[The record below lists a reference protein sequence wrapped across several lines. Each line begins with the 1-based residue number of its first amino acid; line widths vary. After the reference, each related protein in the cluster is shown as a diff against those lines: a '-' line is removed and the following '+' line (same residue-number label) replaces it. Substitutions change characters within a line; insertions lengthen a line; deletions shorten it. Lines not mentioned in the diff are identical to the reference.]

1 MKISIIGQGYVGL
14 PLAIAAANSNFEVE
28 GLDVDLGRI
37 QKINSGTCEVISDVE
52 KISLRAVIKQ
62 QKYFCSNDFSIVSK
76 SQIVVVC
83 VPTPLDNQDLPDL
96 SFLIAAIKQ
105 FGKYLQRDT
114 LVIIE
119 STVAPGTTTD
129 VILPLLLQESQLKND
144 ELDLAYSPERIDPL
158 NLTWNISNTPKLVS
172 GATTKSLRRA
182 VEFYSDFID
191 VVVPIQSV
199 KVAETAKLLENSFRL
214 VNISF
219 INEIA
224 VFCQKFG
231 IEVNDVIQAASTKPY
246 GFMPFYPGLGVG
258 GHCIPVDPVYLSEK
272 AKESDVPMRMID
284 AAQQINKKR
293 PQYFVEQSIEKI
305 GDLTDKRILV
315 LGLAY
320 KPNVSDTRETP
331 TEPLI
336 KGLREQGAI
345 VAWHDD
351 LVREWNG
358 EKSVDL
364 GTNYDLAIL
373 ATPHDYFDLSKLG
386 NVPILNTRGSL

>member
-14 PLAIAAANSNFEVE
+14 PLAIAAAKSNFEVE

-37 QKINSGTCEVISDVE
+37 QEINSGTCEVISEVE
-52 KISLRAVIKQ
+52 KISLQSVIKQ
-62 QKYFCSNDFSIVSK
+62 QKYCCSNDFSKVSK

-129 VILPLLLQESQLKND
+129 VLLPLLLQESQLKND

-182 VEFYSDFID
+182 VEFYSDFIN
-191 VVVPIQSV
+191 VVVPVQSV

-272 AKESDVPMRMID
+272 AKELDVPMRMID

-351 LVREWNG
+351 LVGDWNG

>member
-1 MKISIIGQGYVGL
+1 
-14 PLAIAAANSNFEVE
+14 
-28 GLDVDLGRI
+28 
-37 QKINSGTCEVISDVE
+37 
-52 KISLRAVIKQ
+52 
-62 QKYFCSNDFSIVSK
+62 
-76 SQIVVVC
+76 
-83 VPTPLDNQDLPDL
+83 
-96 SFLIAAIKQ
+96 
-105 FGKYLQRDT
+105 
-114 LVIIE
+114 
-119 STVAPGTTTD
+119 
-129 VILPLLLQESQLKND
+129 LKND

-182 VEFYSDFID
+182 VEFYSDFIN
-191 VVVPIQSV
+191 VVVPVQSV

-272 AKESDVPMRMID
+272 AKELDVPMRMID
-284 AAQQINKKR
+284 TAQQINKKR

-331 TEPLI
+331 TKPLI
-336 KGLREQGAI
+336 NGLREQGAI

-351 LVREWNG
+351 LVGEWNG

>member
-14 PLAIAAANSNFEVE
+14 PLAIAAATSNFEVE
-28 GLDVDLGRI
+28 GLDVDLDRI

-52 KISLRAVIKQ
+52 KISLQTVIKQ
-62 QKYFCSNDFSIVSK
+62 QKYFCSNDFSKVSK
-76 SQIVVVC
+76 SQIVIVC
-83 VPTPLDNQDLPDL
+83 VPTPLNNQDLPDL
-96 SFLIAAIKQ
+96 SFLTAAIKK
-105 FGKYLQRDT
+105 FGKYLQRET

-129 VILPLLLQESQLKND
+129 VLLPLLLQESQLKID
-144 ELDLAYSPERIDPL
+144 DLDLAYSPERVDPL
-158 NLTWNISNTPKLVS
+158 NSIWNISNTPKLVS
-172 GATTKSLRRA
+172 GTSTKSLSRA

-191 VVVPIQSV
+191 VVIPVKSV

-231 IEVNDVIQAASTKPY
+231 MEVNDVIQAASTKPY
-246 GFMPFYPGLGVG
+246 GFMPFYPSLGVG
-258 GHCIPVDPVYLSEK
+258 GHCIPIDPVYLSEK
-272 AKESDVPMRMID
+272 AKELDVPMRMID
-284 AAQQINKKR
+284 TAQQINKKR

-305 GDLTDKRILV
+305 GDLSDKRILV

-320 KPNVSDTRETP
+320 KPNVSDIRETP

-336 KGLREQGAI
+336 NGLREKGAI

-351 LVREWNG
+351 LVGEWNG

-364 GTNYDLAIL
+364 GADYDLAIL
-373 ATPHDYFDLSKLG
+373 ATPHDYFDLLKLG